1 MSRLPI
7 KLRVTL
13 AFAAVMAVVFVAV
26 GLFLYLQLGDSLD
39 DSIDNGLR
47 SRAGD
52 AVALVQGSGG
62 GIQRGA
68 RESLIE
74 SDESFAQVLS
84 ADGGVLDSTPQLQG
98 EAVLSPAEAEQ
109 ASEGAAFFEHP
120 PPPGVEGP
128 VRLLATPAS
137 SGSGT
142 VVVVVGSSL
151 GDRDEALASLARLL
165 LIGGPIAL
173 LLASLVGYAALAVA
187 LRPVEAMRSR
197 AEEIS
202 AADPDERLPVAPGDD
217 ELTRLG
223 STLNEM
229 LGRLEAAMER
239 ERRFV
244 DDASHELRT
253 PLALH
258 KTELELALRY
268 AKDEDELRAAI
279 GSAVGEIDRLVQL
292 AEDLLVVARSQEKEL
307 ALSVEPV
314 EASALFETVTQRFRS
329 RAAEEGRTVAAAE
342 GGDVVVR
349 GDRLRLEQALTS
361 VVDNALRHGG
371 GDVRMW
377 ARSNGASAELHVA
390 DDGPGFPPGYLPHA
404 FERFTRA
411 DTGRAGAGSGLG
423 LAIVDTIARAHGGS
437 AHAANGPGGGANV
450 WIEVPSALSS

>member
-13 AFAAVMAVVFVAV
+13 AFAAVMAGVFVAV
-26 GLFLYLQLGDSLD
+26 GLFLYLQLGDRLD
-39 DSIDNGLR
+39 ESIDNGLR

-52 AVALVQGSGG
+52 AVALVRGSGG

-74 SDESFAQVLS
+74 SDESFAQVLTS
-84 ADGGVLDSTPQLQG
+84 EGEVLDSTPQLQG
-98 EAVLSPAEAEQ
+98 EAVLSPAEAQ
-109 ASEGAAFFEHP
+109 QGADGAAFFEHP

-128 VRLLATPAS
+128 VRLLATPAP
-137 SGSGT
+137 SGDGT

-165 LIGGPIAL
+165 AIGGPSAL

-187 LRPVEAMRSR
+187 LRPVEAMRRR
-197 AEEIS
+197 AAEIS
-202 AADPDERLPVAPGDD
+202 AAEPDERLPVPRGDD

-223 STLNEM
+223 WTLNEM

-253 PLALH
+253 PLTLH

-268 AKDEDELRAAI
+268 AKDENELRTAI
-279 GSAVGEIDRLVQL
+279 TSAVGEIDRLVQL

-307 ALSVEPV
+307 ALAVEPIAAV
-314 EASALFETVTQRFRS
+314 DLFETVAQRFRS
-329 RAAEEGRTVAAAE
+329 RAQHSGRALEVADDS
-342 GGDVVVR
+342 DVLVK

-361 VVDNALRHGG
+361 VVDNALRHGDG
-371 GDVRMW
+371 EVRLF

-390 DDGPGFPPGYLPHA
+390 DGGGGFPPDYLPHA

-411 DTGRAGAGSGLG
+411 DTGRTGAGSGLG
-423 LAIVDTIARAHGGS
+423 LAIVDTIARAHGGG
-437 AHAANGPGGGANV
+437 AHATNGPEGGADV

>member
-13 AFAAVMAVVFVAV
+13 AFAAVMALLLVAV
-26 GLFLYLQLGDSLD
+26 GVFLYVELGDRLD
-39 DSIDNGLR
+39 ESIDNGLR

-52 AVALVQGSGG
+52 AVALVQGSEG

-74 SDESFAQVLS
+74 SDESFAQVLTT
-84 ADGGVLDSTPQLQG
+84 DGEVLDSTPQLQG
-98 EAVLSPAEAEQ
+98 EAVLSPAEAQQ
-109 ASEGAAFFEHP
+109 ASEGAAFFERP
-120 PPPGVEGP
+120 APPGVEGP
-128 VRLLATPAS
+128 VRLLATPAP

-142 VVVVVGSSL
+142 AVVVVGSSL

-165 LIGGPIAL
+165 AIGGPIAL

-187 LRPVEAMRSR
+187 LRPVEAMRRR
-197 AEEIS
+197 AAEIS
-202 AADPDERLPVAPGDD
+202 AAEPDERLPVARGDD

-223 STLNEM
+223 RTLNEM

-314 EASALFETVTQRFRS
+314 AASALFETVTERFGS
-329 RAAEEGRTVAAAE
+329 RAAQEGRTVEAAHE
-342 GGDVVVR
+342 GDIVVR

-361 VVDNALRHGG
+361 VVDNALRHGA
-371 GDVRMW
+371 GDVRLW
-377 ARSNGASAELHVA
+377 ARANGANAELHVA
-390 DDGPGFPPGYLPHA
+390 DDGPGFPPEYLPHA

-411 DTGRAGAGSGLG
+411 DTGRTGAGSGLG

-437 AHAANGPGGGANV
+437 AHATNDPGGGADV

>member
-13 AFAAVMAVVFVAV
+13 AFAAVMAVLLVAV
-26 GLFLYLQLGDSLD
+26 GVFLYVELGDRLD
-39 DSIDNGLR
+39 ESIDNGLR

-52 AVALVQGSGG
+52 AVALVQGSEG

-74 SDESFAQVLS
+74 SDESFAQVLTT
-84 ADGGVLDSTPQLQG
+84 DGEVLDSTPQLQG
-98 EAVLSPAEAEQ
+98 EAVLSPAEAQQ
-109 ASEGAAFFEHP
+109 ASEGAAFFERP
-120 PPPGVEGP
+120 APPGVEGP
-128 VRLLATPAS
+128 VRLLATPAP

-142 VVVVVGSSL
+142 AVVVVGSSL

-165 LIGGPIAL
+165 AIGGPIAL

-187 LRPVEAMRSR
+187 LRPVEAMRRR
-197 AEEIS
+197 AAEIS
-202 AADPDERLPVAPGDD
+202 AAEPDERLPVARGDD

-223 STLNEM
+223 RTLNEM

-314 EASALFETVTQRFRS
+314 AASALFETVT
-329 RAAEEGRTVAAAE
+329 
-342 GGDVVVR
+342 
-349 GDRLRLEQALTS
+349 
-361 VVDNALRHGG
+361 
-371 GDVRMW
+371 
-377 ARSNGASAELHVA
+377 
-390 DDGPGFPPGYLPHA
+390 
-404 FERFTRA
+404 
-411 DTGRAGAGSGLG
+411 
-423 LAIVDTIARAHGGS
+423 
-437 AHAANGPGGGANV
+437 
-450 WIEVPSALSS
+450 